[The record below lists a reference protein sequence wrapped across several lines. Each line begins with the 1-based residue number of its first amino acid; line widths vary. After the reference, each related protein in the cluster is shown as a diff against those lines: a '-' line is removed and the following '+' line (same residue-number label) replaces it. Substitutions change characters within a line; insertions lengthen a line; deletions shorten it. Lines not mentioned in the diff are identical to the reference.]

1 MWSHCVAPDLPV
13 ILLIPVTIQQP
24 ISVTLQPVP
33 LTVQRIYSSPFVI
46 EPTPQPPPAKKARF
60 LKTFKDLEKQRED
73 DGSRI
78 PPEVVYVRRLDEIAS
93 EEEKQDFWDERS
105 G

>member
-1 MWSHCVAPDLPV
+1 MIDMWSHCVSPDIDV

-24 ISVTLQPVP
+24 ISV
-33 LTVQRIYSSPFVI
+33 TVQRIYSSPFVI
-46 EPTPQPPPAKKARF
+46 EPTPQPPPAKKPRF
-60 LKTFKDLEKQRED
+60 LKILEDLEKQRQD
-73 DGSRI
+73 DRSRI

-93 EEEKQDFWDERS
+93 EEKLEFWDERS